1 MTKVGEMVMQM
12 VMQAGK
18 TKRGWMTEI
27 AKEVGCTRQYV
38 WLVAGSITSKEQKK
52 KEFERMQ
59 VRAGTYEEFYEELID
74 DFSNI
79 VKGSKHSMTSICRA
93 CGFLGGYLSCAI
105 RERTMGLDRMIKVL
119 ACFGKK
125 LVIADMDEERSG
137 VEK

>member
-1 MTKVGEMVMQM
+1 MTKLQEAII
-12 VMQAGK
+12 QADK
-18 TKRGWMTEI
+18 TKRGWMAEI

-38 WLVAGSITSKEQKK
+38 WLVARSITSKEQKK

-59 VRAGTYEEFYEELID
+59 ARAGTYEEFYEELIG

-79 VKGSKHSMTSICRA
+79 VKGSKHSMNVICRA
-93 CGFLGGYLSCAI
+93 CGFLDGYLSCAI
-105 RERTMGLDRMIKVL
+105 RERAMSLDRMIKVL